1 MKVVIKR
8 SRHLSVVSLSLGGL
22 KGCNKDVEF
31 KDVRDQSSYVR
42 NYGSCENKAGKKM
55 ACTGLEPMTLCEFA

>member
-8 SRHLSVVSLSLGGL
+8 SRHFSVVSLSLGGL

-42 NYGSCENKAGKKM
+42 NYGSCENKA
-55 ACTGLEPMTLCEFA
+55 

>member
-8 SRHLSVVSLSLGGL
+8 SRHSSVVSLSLGGL

-42 NYGSCENKAGKKM
+42 NYGSCENKALKKW
-55 ACTGLEPMTLCEFA
+55 PVRDWNP